1 MSIRLCLC
9 IAAVLGLVV
18 SGHGAQ
24 EQTLFSSETAEL
36 FSTFGNHVIADQP
49 QKTDAAMTFLQ
60 AGILLDESSVIEY
73 EQFLK
78 GAGKV
83 CGSQY
88 DYSDTI
94 LLSLR
99 KYLDQK
105 ADLEIAVRALRC
117 VIEKA
122 NTRAQRE
129 TLLTRLAAQI
139 SQANPVFCSDVATEL
154 GLYAAEK
161 TDYTTALAQFEEA
174 FRLNKYNLLA
184 CSRINELRGP
194 QETGA
199 IIRDKLIYLRLRLAV
214 NPVDLEAIVDFGRTA
229 YAAQMYPLAAD
240 AFEYAAS
247 LYAWLSP
254 NTPPS
259 DDIFVSWAQS
269 CYFIP
274 SRQIQCITLA
284 DQVRATGRLNLALDS
299 VAALAAEKLG
309 KKQQQE
315 QILSEAA
322 SRAEE
327 HLATGLDDI
336 TPAVLGWFYCFVL
349 EDAEKAAAWCNR
361 EFTKNPEDPT
371 ARSMMAYAFY
381 LNNQD
386 ALAREYGQAVDPNT
400 PAAVMTLANLDIR
413 DQQKQKALRRLRGLL
428 DNYELPLAIQVRAV
442 ELLRQ
447 CGFDYSRN
455 LPIESIRKDLA
466 NQFGERIIPVFAG
479 ADKLF
484 TARLNFNGSEFSY
497 GSTIETQVVITN
509 TGSIPMIINR
519 QGLFTG
525 NYRVDAIIGGDI
537 NVTIPRL
544 IEGTFRPTRPVLPGE
559 SVTVRV
565 DTNTGQL
572 GKLLFTCPQASLE
585 IKLVLYLNPVDKD
598 DQTVVCGI
606 PGMNPIQAAIRRK
619 GISLS
624 SEYLA
629 GRLDT
634 LTKGQEGLKIRSAEL
649 FAGLYAERLAYD
661 AGTIRYRHT
670 QPEMALLKDAV
681 RRALLDDNWK
691 IRVQTLILLSKHSI
705 PLDYSMTLSVS
716 ENLNHTN
723 WPVRMAAIWLLAN
736 QQKDIF
742 QSVLDWNA
750 QYDPFWLNRQLA
762 VALGGKET
770 KPVSEQTTTKAD
782 PNNAQKQAK
791 IQPEKKI

>member
-1 MSIRLCLC
+1 MRLCLC
-9 IAAVLGLVV
+9 IAAGLGLAV

-24 EQTLFSSETAEL
+24 EQTLFSPETAEL
-36 FSTFGNHVIADQP
+36 FSTFGNHLIADQP
-49 QKTDAAMTFLQ
+49 QEADAAMTFLQ
-60 AGILLDESSVIEY
+60 AGILLDESSVLEY

-105 ADLEIAVRALRC
+105 ADLEIAVQALRC

-122 NTRAQRE
+122 NTRVQRE
-129 TLLTRLAAQI
+129 TLLTRLAARI
-139 SQANPVFCSDVATEL
+139 GQANPVFSSDVATEL

-161 TDYTTALAQFEEA
+161 ADYTTALAQFEQA
-174 FRLNKYNLLA
+174 CRLNKYNLLA
-184 CSRINELRGP
+184 YSRMVELRGS

-199 IIRDKLIYLRLRLAV
+199 VVRDKLIYLRLRLAV
-214 NPVDLEAIVDFGRTA
+214 SPADLEAVVDFGHTA

-240 AFEYAAS
+240 AFEYAAG

-254 NTPPS
+254 NTSPS

-274 SRQIQCITLA
+274 ARQTQCITLA
-284 DQVRATGRLNLALDS
+284 DQLRATGRLNLALDS
-299 VAALAAEKLG
+299 VAALAAGKMG

-327 HLATGLDDI
+327 HLAAGLDDI
-336 TPAVLGWFYCFVL
+336 TPAGLGWFYCFVL
-349 EDAEKAAAWCNR
+349 EDAEKAAAYCNR
-361 EFTKNPEDPT
+361 AFTKNPEDPT
-371 ARSMMAYAFY
+371 AKSLMAYAFY

-386 ALAREYGQAVDPNT
+386 GLAREYSQAVDPNT
-400 PAAVMTLANLDIR
+400 PAAAMTLATLDIR
-413 DQQKQKALRRLRGLL
+413 DQQKQKALRRLRDLL
-428 DNYELPLAIQVRAV
+428 DNYEMPLAIQIRAV
-442 ELLRQ
+442 ELLKQ
-447 CGFDYSRN
+447 CGFDYSRD
-455 LPIESIRKDLA
+455 LPIESIRKDLTD
-466 NQFGERIIPVFAG
+466 QFGEKIIPVFAG
-479 ADKLF
+479 VDKLF
-484 TARLNFNGSEFSY
+484 SARLNFNGSEFSY
-497 GSTIETQVVITN
+497 GSTIETQLVMTN

-525 NYRVDAIIGGDI
+525 NYRVDAVIGGDI

-544 IEGTFRPTRPVLPGE
+544 IEGIFRPTRPVLPGE
-559 SVTVRV
+559 SVSVRV

-572 GKLLFTCPQASLE
+572 RKLLFTCPQASLE
-585 IKLVLYLNPVDKD
+585 IKFVLYLNPVQAE
-598 DQTVVCGI
+598 DQAVVCGI
-606 PGMNPIQAAIRRK
+606 PGVKPIEAVIRRK
-619 GISLS
+619 GIALT
-624 SEYLA
+624 SEYLT

-649 FAGLYAERLAYD
+649 FAGLYAEQMAYQ
-661 AGTIRYRHT
+661 AGTIRYRRT
-670 QPEMALLKDAV
+670 RPETVLLTDAV

-691 IRVQTLILLSKHSI
+691 VRVQTLVLLSGNSV

-716 ENLNHTN
+716 ENLNHEH
-723 WPVRMAAIWLLAN
+723 WPVRMAAMWLLAD
-736 QQKDIF
+736 QQKDAF

-762 VALGGKET
+762 VALGGKES
-770 KPVSEQTTTKAD
+770 KPRPAQNPAGRD
-782 PNNAQKQAK
+782 PNDVPKQAEK
-791 IQPEKKI
+791 IVGKIF